1 MDQERTKPPIPK
13 ISTLTPLDIHNKE
26 FSRGFRGYNEEEVDE
41 FLDQIVAELEG
52 LLRENEELRGTIAA
66 LEMRLDHYKG
76 LEDTLK
82 NAIVLAQKAADQIK
96 EAAEREADAVTQD
109 ARRQAEMTLREA
121 ETARK
126 KTYEELEVQRQK
138 VVRFKTEMRAFLQSA
153 LQMFDENL
161 DFVTESLVEVK
172 KPADDDEKP
181 FFNLKD
187 ILTK

>member
-1 MDQERTKPPIPK
+1 MA
-13 ISTLTPLDIHNKE
+13 E
-26 FSRGFRGYNEEEVDE
+26 F
-41 FLDQIVAELEG
+41 EG
-52 LLRENEELRGTIAA
+52 LIRENEELRGTIGA

-82 NAIVLAQKAADQIK
+82 NAIVLAQKAADQIR

-109 ARRQAEMTLREA
+109 ARRQAEITLREA
-121 ETARK
+121 ESTRK
-126 KTYEELEVQRQK
+126 KTYEEFEVQRQK

-161 DFVTESLVEVK
+161 DSVTESLLEGK
-172 KPADDDEKP
+172 SPPDNDEKR

-187 ILTK
+187 ILTN

>member
-1 MDQERTKPPIPK
+1 MDQERTKPPIPR

-41 FLDQIVAELEG
+41 FLDLIVAEFEG
-52 LLRENEELRGTIAA
+52 LIRENEELRGTIGA

-82 NAIVLAQKAADQIK
+82 NAIVLAQKAADQIR

-109 ARRQAEMTLREA
+109 ARRQAEITLREA
-121 ETARK
+121 ESTRK
-126 KTYEELEVQRQK
+126 KTYEEFEVQRQK

-161 DFVTESLVEVK
+161 DSVTESLLEGK
-172 KPADDDEKP
+172 SPPDNDEKR

-187 ILTK
+187 ILTN